1 MIVRQQFLLPDGVQ
15 ALTLHHCLELRFCR
29 LQLPHSLRV
38 ELVAVKTPGFHDSPA
53 MTPFGSAVTLNH
65 AAFLVEGAGATT
77 FHAPLFD
84 CYNSHHTKASRI
96 LRFSARRWSI
106 TPIVSTPSIFSTKS
120 SVVSKRASRNSLL
133 VWKFSLGT

>member
-53 MTPFGSAVTLNH
+53 MTPFGSAVTLHH

-84 CYNSHHTKASRI
+84 YYDLHHRVLSI
-96 LRFSARRWSI
+96 SRFSASNLSMMLITSIPATFSHRRSVWS
-106 TPIVSTPSIFSTKS
+106 K
-120 SVVSKRASRNSLL
+120 
-133 VWKFSLGT
+133 